1 MSYIEYGLIFVDKY
15 NLNQHNRSHNGLFMS
30 ELLCVHGISPIPNVL
45 QDNFH
50 TFLFCWN
57 FCWKCNIKRKIA
69 AVIAEDWGALWAPQ
83 SSAMTFGF

>member
-1 MSYIEYGLIFVDKY
+1 MDKY
-15 NLNQHNRSHNGLFMS
+15 NLSQHNRSHNGLFMS

-57 FCWKCNIKRKIA
+57 FCWKCNINGKQA
-69 AVIAEDWGALWAPQ
+69 GADLLGPAP
-83 SSAMTFGF
+83 SLAYGIHLVYWH